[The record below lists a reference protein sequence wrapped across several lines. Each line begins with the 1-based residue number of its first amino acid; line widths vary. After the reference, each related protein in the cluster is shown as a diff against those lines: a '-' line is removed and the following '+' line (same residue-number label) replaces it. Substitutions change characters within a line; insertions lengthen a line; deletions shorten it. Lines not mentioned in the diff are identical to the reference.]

1 MKFKATAFK
10 WHPSKNQLIV
20 SGTDADDGSLHLVLY
35 DSLSKQTTDFT
46 EGMKQWK
53 NNVIKDL

>member
-1 MKFKATAFK
+1 MKFKVTAFK

-20 SGTDADDGSLHLVLY
+20 SGTDDDGSLHLVLY
-35 DSLSKQTTDFT
+35 DSLSKQPTDFT
-46 EGMKQWK
+46 EGIKQWK